1 MLFNT
6 ISLTNFSPFLFEK
19 KEERCE
25 VGVAF
30 LLPSVFMNLFSN
42 LPYPAP
48 QWEKGGIYREK
59 QSTESKVLL
68 LGVIGL
74 QDLELLL
81 YFPLSAGTLPSYF
94 QQT

>member
-1 MLFNT
+1 M
-6 ISLTNFSPFLFEK
+6 
-19 KEERCE
+19 
-25 VGVAF
+25 GVAF
-30 LLPSVFMNLFSN
+30 LLPSVFMHLFLN

-48 QWEKGGIYREK
+48 QWEKEGVYREQ
-59 QSTESKVLL
+59 QSTESTALL

-81 YFPLSAGTLPSYF
+81 YFPLSAGALLSYF